1 MRDFNC
7 STVLAAALLASLI
20 IPDTAAAQFGGF
32 VNLPRNDFTWVW
44 GDQDDAE
51 RGRGRD
57 INVRSTDR
65 GFDCML
71 TAALRPS
78 NQMTSMDIR
87 QLENNLR
94 TAMDF
99 IYYSANTMY
108 SLERSFDLDWGKL
121 DCARMQPSEAD
132 EEKQQERVDRAL
144 ERARREQAERRERRE
159 RQEARENRRQRP

>member
-1 MRDFNC
+1 MRNLRYP
-7 STVLAAALLASLI
+7 TVLAAAFLVAMVV
-20 IPDTAAAQFGGF
+20 PGAAEAQFGGF

-57 INVRSTDR
+57 INVRSIDR
-65 GFDCML
+65 GFDCTL
-71 TAALRPS
+71 TAALSPS
-78 NQMTSMDIR
+78 NRMTTMDIR

-121 DCARMQPSEAD
+121 DCARMQPTEAD
-132 EEKQQERVDRAL
+132 EDKQQERVNRAL

-159 RQEARENRRQRP
+159 RQEARENGR

>member
-1 MRDFNC
+1 MRYLGYQ
-7 STVLAAALLASLI
+7 TVLAAAFLAVLAL
-20 IPDTAAAQFGGF
+20 PDAAEAQFGGF

-57 INVRSTDR
+57 INVRSLDR
-65 GFDCML
+65 GFDCTL
-71 TAALRPS
+71 TAALRPG

-87 QLENNLR
+87 QLENTLR

-132 EEKQQERVDRAL
+132 EDKQQERVNRAL

-159 RQEARENRRQRP
+159 RDAARENRR

>member
-1 MRDFNC
+1 MRNL
-7 STVLAAALLASLI
+7 SNPTVFAAAVLVAMVV
-20 IPDTAAAQFGGF
+20 PGAAEAQFGGF

-57 INVRSTDR
+57 INVRSIDR
-65 GFDCML
+65 GFDCTL
-71 TAALRPS
+71 TAALSPS
-78 NQMTSMDIR
+78 NRMTTMDIR

-121 DCARMQPSEAD
+121 DCARMQPTEAD
-132 EEKQQERVDRAL
+132 ENKQQERVDRAL

-159 RQEARENRRQRP
+159 RQEARENRR

>member
-1 MRDFNC
+1 MRNL
-7 STVLAAALLASLI
+7 SYRMVVAAALLAAMVA
-20 IPDTAAAQFGGF
+20 PGAAEAQFGGF

-57 INVRSTDR
+57 INVRSIDR
-65 GFDCML
+65 GFDCTL
-71 TAALRPS
+71 TAALRPG
-78 NQMTSMDIR
+78 NQMTTMDIR

-121 DCARMQPSEAD
+121 DCARMQPTEAD
-132 EEKQQERVDRAL
+132 EDKQQERVDRAL

-159 RQEARENRRQRP
+159 RQEARENRR

>member
-1 MRDFNC
+1 MRNL
-7 STVLAAALLASLI
+7 SYPTVLAAAFVLAMVV
-20 IPDTAAAQFGGF
+20 PGAAEAQFGGF

-57 INVRSTDR
+57 INVRSIDR
-65 GFDCML
+65 GFDCTL
-71 TAALRPS
+71 TAALSPS
-78 NQMTSMDIR
+78 NRMTTMDIR

-121 DCARMQPSEAD
+121 DCARMQPTEAD
-132 EEKQQERVDRAL
+132 EDKQQERVNRAL

-159 RQEARENRRQRP
+159 RQEARENRR

>member
-1 MRDFNC
+1 MRNLKFLV
-7 STVLAAALLASLI
+7 VLATAFIAATVVPATAS
-20 IPDTAAAQFGGF
+20 AQFGGL

-51 RGRGRD
+51 RERGRD
-57 INVRSTDR
+57 INVRGIDR
-65 GFDCML
+65 GFDCTL

-78 NQMTSMDIR
+78 NRMTSMDIR

-94 TAMDF
+94 TSMDF
-99 IYYSANTMY
+99 IYHTANTMY
-108 SLERSFDLDWGKL
+108 SMERSFDLDWGKL

-132 EEKQQERVDRAL
+132 EDKQQERVNRAL

-159 RQEARENRRQRP
+159 QQEARENRR